1 MRSRPLRLVFLCLAL
16 ALVAF
21 PLALTKPGPPPVLKA
36 DEPAYYLM
44 ALSLARDF
52 DLRCEERDLARIFD
66 EFPYGTTRN
75 LIVGSDDGWRT
86 IYFAKPYVYSLLAA
100 PFAAAAGA
108 QGIVALNWLLLAGMI
123 WLGGRYLAR
132 ANPAWLALL
141 FSSGFFLLSA
151 GVAYTFWLHPEVF
164 CMAAITA
171 SLYLG
176 LTEHEGGGA
185 AAGWRRLLA
194 SRGLRLAASGAA
206 LSLAAYHKPVYAALA
221 LPVLLRLARERRWR
235 HLGTWIAGAALA
247 GALLVAGSLA
257 WTGKPSAYFG
267 WDRAGLSVDPPG
279 VWRGL
284 PEPPP
289 PGDAAAA
296 EAAGH
301 NSWGWIFRLPESG
314 PARLA
319 EDLGYFLWGRHT
331 GLFPYHP
338 FALLALV
345 LFLLHGRRSP
355 ERWALAGALAVVMLF
370 FLLQI
375 PFNWHGGSGFVGNRY
390 FVSVVPGFLF
400 LVSRIAP
407 VALLPVAFAAGGLFV
422 GPLFFSPL
430 GAPVVHPTL
439 QAHVRNRPFDR
450 LPFEHSLAHNI
461 PGYRGQV
468 VRDLWVFGRRDNFLP
483 WGDELLVRAGPPV
496 EIWLQ
501 SARPLPSAVFELRS
515 PRPGQR
521 LSLAVAGVERTVE
534 LAAGEP
540 PETSHRVEI
549 DLPAASRQREVDGQP
564 IWLYRIV
571 ARARHGA
578 PFAGGARDDAGFPL
592 GLRLIWLGT
601 REEVAADLYRAE
613 WVRAEIPPALP
624 AGGRV
629 EIPVELRNASEAGWP
644 ADAGGQV
651 LLAYHWLRPG
661 GAVAL
666 WEGNRTR
673 LPAAVAPGAG
683 VALTMAVEAPAE
695 PGEYELVLEPV
706 REGIAWFDA
715 RRPGNSLRRPVAV
728 LPPAPTT
735 GEPPPAE

>member
-1 MRSRPLRLVFLCLAL
+1 MRSRPVRLVFLCLAL
-16 ALVAF
+16 TLVAF

-66 EFPYGTTRN
+66 EFPFGTTRN
-75 LIVGSDDGWRT
+75 LIVGSNDGWRT
-86 IYFAKPYVYSLLAA
+86 VYFAKPFVYSLLAA

-108 QGIVALNWLLLAGMI
+108 QGIVAFNWLLLLGMI

-176 LTEHEGGGA
+176 LTESEREGLTGR
-185 AAGWRRLLA
+185 WHLLLA
-194 SRGLRLAASGAA
+194 SRSARLAASGAA
-206 LSLAAYHKPVYAALA
+206 LALAAYHKPVYAALA
-221 LPVLLRLARERRWR
+221 LPVLVRLFRARRWQ
-235 HLGTWIAGAALA
+235 HLGAWLAGGALA
-247 GALLVAGSLA
+247 GTLLVAGSIA

-267 WDRAGLSVDPPG
+267 WDRAGFSVDPPG

-289 PGDAAAA
+289 LGGEPPA
-296 EAAGH
+296 EAAGQ
-301 NSWGWIFRLPESG
+301 NSWGWIFRVPESG
-314 PARLA
+314 PARFA

-338 FALLALV
+338 FTLLALL

-355 ERWALAGALAVVMLF
+355 ERWALAGALALVMLF

-407 VALLPVAFAAGGLFV
+407 PALLPLACAAGGLFV
-422 GPLFFSPL
+422 GPLLFSPL

-439 QAHVRNRPFDR
+439 QAHVRNRPYDR

-468 VRDLWVFGRRDNFLP
+468 VRDLWVFGRKDNFLP
-483 WGDELLVRAGPPV
+483 WGDELLVRAGSPV

-521 LSLAVAGVERTVE
+521 LSLEVAGVRRTVE
-534 LAAGEP
+534 LDPGEP
-540 PETSHRVEI
+540 PERSHRVEL
-549 DLPAASRQREVDGQP
+549 DLPAATRRREVDGVP

-578 PFAGGARDDAGFPL
+578 PFPGGERDDAGFPL

-613 WVRAEIPPALP
+613 WLRAEIPATMP

-629 EIPVELRNASEAGWP
+629 GIPVEVRNASEAAWP

-651 LLAYHWLRPG
+651 KLAYHWLRPDG
-661 GAVAL
+661 GVAH
-666 WEGNRTR
+666 WEGERTR
-673 LPAAVAPGAG
+673 LPTAVAPGSG
-683 VALTMAVEAPAE
+683 VTLSLAVQAPAE
-695 PGEYELVLEPV
+695 PGEYDLVLEPV
-706 REGIAWFDA
+706 REGISWFDE
-715 RRPGNSLRRPVAV
+715 RRAGNSLRRRVTVSP
-728 LPPAPTT
+728 LSEPESPPS
-735 GEPPPAE
+735 AE